1 MGLSENLVPLL
12 DSHLMMNWVLT
23 LGMSGPSFTQNHSPL
38 VFWQGPYTRGV
49 ASGNFGSRTQLGSCF
64 ALVPHSQNGPILGP

>member
-12 DSHLMMNWVLT
+12 HSHLMMNWALT
-23 LGMSGPSFTQNHSPL
+23 LGMSGPSLTQNHSPL
-38 VFWQGPYTRGV
+38 IFWQVPKITG
-49 ASGNFGSRTQLGSCF
+49 ASGNLGPNTQLDSCF